1 MQTNAKVIMK
11 VQQIPQQTTTPNQQ
25 KVQFKGALDSSLRFF
40 ATNQAIGA
48 NAIDLASMVAP
59 RSISDTAKRGPAAG
73 LETFR
78 REVMGTV
85 NDTCVGLFGAAAGA
99 LIANGINKKF
109 GMNVNKLFTAPETLN
124 ILAENKSE
132 QIKDKKSQLEYIKK
146 TLSNVKAYNPT
157 SEASDAEGFVKL
169 SQKTIDESA
178 EFFDKALTKKM
189 NFNEWAKDGTADAK
203 SVIINKITEDTGAQS
218 RYILESA
225 DKKIKSETSLKSLLN
240 DIYIVSDSFNNKKVN
255 AAFEEQ
261 IKSGKTVK
269 ENAFIKGVTKFMKS
283 RAGAGFAIASAIGLS
298 VQPIN
303 MYLTKLK
310 TGTDGFVGVEGRS
323 KDDSAGFKGIKVA
336 SSAAFFSM
344 ILATLN
350 MSPLKFLKAPSKF
363 MDKMAFTGKMPTVN
377 QLKGIY
383 GVTIISRIF
392 SARDKDELREVL
404 TKDTLG
410 YLSWLVLGDI
420 INKLA
425 ADGLDKTVMNYK
437 KGMEKCTNPFKRT
450 FSAALKTRDEIL
462 IETLAKNGKSTTKKV
477 GDKTIAKTF
486 KELEKDIE
494 TLSPQLQK
502 ATKKRL
508 RVLNAAQLS
517 GYLFSGLVLGLGIP
531 NLNIYVTNMLD
542 KKRKA
547 AQAKE
552 QKVVA

>member
-1 MQTNAKVIMK
+1 MK
-11 VQQIPQQTTTPNQQ
+11 VQLTPQQTTNQQ
-25 KVQFKGALDSSLRFF
+25 PQFKGAVDSGLRYL

-48 NAIDLASMVAP
+48 NGVDFCFMVTP
-59 RSISDTAKRGPAAG
+59 RTASDTIKRGPAAG

-78 REVMGTV
+78 REIMGTV
-85 NDTCVGLFGAAAGA
+85 NDSCIGLFGAASGA
-99 LIANGINKKF
+99 MIACGLNKRY
-109 GMNVNKLFTAPETLN
+109 GLNVNKLFTAPETLN

-132 QIKDKKSQLEYIKK
+132 QIKNNQTQIDYIKK
-146 TLSNVKAYNPT
+146 TLSDVKAYNPT
-157 SEASDAEGFVKL
+157 SARSDSEGFVKL
-169 SQKTIDESA
+169 SQKTIDEAA
-178 EFFDKALTKKM
+178 EFFDKALNDKTLDFHNWTKDK
-189 NFNEWAKDGTADAK
+189 TAGSR

-240 DIYIVSDSFNNKKVN
+240 DIYIVSDSFNHDKV
-255 AAFEEQ
+255 
-261 IKSGKTVK
+261 K
-269 ENAFIKGVTKFMKS
+269 NAFKQQIETGAPVKNNTFVKGVQKFMKS
-283 RAGAGFAIASAIGLS
+283 RAGAGFAIASAVGLS

-323 KDDSAGFKGIKVA
+323 KDNSNGFKGLKVL

-350 MSPLKFLKAPSKF
+350 MSPLKFIKSPGTF
-363 MDKMAFTGKMPTVN
+363 MDKMSFTGKMPTIN
-377 QLKGIY
+377 QLKGVY

-420 INKLA
+420 VNKLV

-437 KGMEKCTNPFKRT
+437 RGLENANPFKRT
-450 FSAALKTRDEIL
+450 FNASLKTRDEIL
-462 IETLAKNGKSTTKKV
+462 IETLAQNGKTTTKQIGGNTV
-477 GDKTIAKTF
+477 AKSF
-486 KELEKDIE
+486 KEMLKDVE
-494 TLSPQLQK
+494 TLEPQVKKL
-502 ATKKRL
+502 TKKRL
-508 RVLNAAQLS
+508 RALNAAQVA
-517 GYLFSGLVLGLGIP
+517 GYVFSGLVLGLGIP
-531 NLNIYVTNMLD
+531 NLNIYITNTLD

-547 AQAKE
+547 AAA
-552 QKVVA
+552 QKAQITEPSRKTA